1 MERSFWLSRTYLSI
15 SRKAKRIILLEFKRT
30 SDVSDDG
37 LNALARDRGWEVEV
51 LPLDTGQRSV
61 KEEEWLESLKIFGMS
76 TEDGK
81 TIVNR
86 QVYSLKKFQE
96 KHGETDILKLEYHTP
111 CMICY

>member
-1 MERSFWLSRTYLSI
+1 M
-15 SRKAKRIILLEFKRT
+15 
-30 SDVSDDG
+30 
-37 LNALARDRGWEVEV
+37 EV

-86 QVYSLKKFQE
+86 QVPKE
-96 KHGETDILKLEYHTP
+96 IPGETWGKGHSHVRVPHPL
-111 CMICY
+111 